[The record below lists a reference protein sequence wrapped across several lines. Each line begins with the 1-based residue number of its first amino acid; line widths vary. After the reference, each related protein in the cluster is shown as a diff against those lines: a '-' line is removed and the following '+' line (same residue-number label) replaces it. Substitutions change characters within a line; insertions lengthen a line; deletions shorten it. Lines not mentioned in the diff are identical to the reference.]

1 MKESFSNGLSLKTDF
16 SGFLS
21 YRNIDRSNWTWTNTF
36 SYKLWK
42 VVGIGIEGGLRGNR
56 QETLDYEINVLGNE
70 DATFDSIE
78 NKLQSYF
85 LAGITY
91 KF

>member
-1 MKESFSNGLSLKTDF
+1 M
-16 SGFLS
+16 
-21 YRNIDRSNWTWTNTF
+21 

-42 VVGIGIEGGLRGNR
+42 VIGLGIEGGLRGNR
-56 QETLDYEINVLGNE
+56 QETLDYEINTLGNE
-70 DATFDSIE
+70 DATFDTID

-85 LAGITY
+85 LAGISY